1 MSKKVYVHSEKLD
14 ITEIFT
20 CSASQT
26 YRDVLK
32 NFVSMA
38 AKKGVKSLQIPSLSL
53 TTASGNVVDMSSV
66 VKDDKDL
73 FVIDRKYDNN
83 KIDMQVEN
91 DMQTLKKDLEAGFMK
106 TGGEYIPSLEYEP
119 RARTTRYNPK
129 AASSNFGVKS
139 STTLPKTSQASPS
152 VIIPKVQSKSQNKNI
167 ESNKMEIDDVVIK
180 PAKVVNKNPGEVHE
194 EPLKAIMESQCPVCS
209 EYIEH
214 PRDASIVTCKS
225 CKLNCKPVKLVDI
238 QASCAKCDKTIF
250 RERGRKIIECPT
262 CKHLCAPITCNKCKT
277 PFVFPIGISEFPC
290 VSCETLLTPELV
302 TCHKEVEYGYL
313 VNASVNEPDSFKEQ
327 FQNGKVNKINLIT
340 QYYLDSSAERQKELD
355 RCLVQNIACNQIDC
369 IHLLLESESDTPT
382 QLIGDSKK
390 VKVTILGH
398 RWKYIDAFQYC
409 NENLDGQICVI
420 SNSDIFF
427 DQTLHCLHFTSMR
440 GKLLAITRIDVTSE
454 DKLIFNEWTAAICQD
469 TWVTQAPIPA
479 QIVEKSDFYF
489 GWRGCD
495 NHVAWL
501 FRENLY
507 HILNPC
513 LKIATRHCHATEKRN
528 IKDHEKV
535 EGEYVVVPVSGD
547 I

>member
-1 MSKKVYVHSEKLD
+1 MKKVYVHSEKFD
-14 ITEIFT
+14 ITEIISV
-20 CSASQT
+20 SASQT
-26 YRDVLK
+26 YRDILK
-32 NFVSMA
+32 NFVSLA
-38 AKKGVKSLQIPSLSL
+38 SKKGVKSLQIPLLSL
-53 TTASGNVVDMSSV
+53 TTECGTVVDMSSV

-73 FVIDRKYDNN
+73 FVIDRKKEN
-83 KIDMQVEN
+83 KNIDMQVEN
-91 DMQTLKKDLEAGFMK
+91 DMESLQQDLEAGFMK
-106 TGGEYIPSLEYEP
+106 PEGEYMPALEYEA
-119 RARTTRYNPK
+119 RARTTRYNT
-129 AASSNFGVKS
+129 KS
-139 STTLPKTSQASPS
+139 SPSTGAKASVTPKTSQAPQSL
-152 VIIPKVQSKSQNKNI
+152 IIPKPSKPQIKE
-167 ESNKMEIDDVVIK
+167 ESNKMEIDVVK
-180 PAKVVNKNPGEVHE
+180 SQPTKHTGVVHE
-194 EPLKAIMESQCPVCS
+194 EPLKSIMESQCPVCS

-225 CKLNCKPVKLVDI
+225 CQLKCKPVKLVDI
-238 QASCAKCDKTIF
+238 QASCAKCERTIF
-250 RERGRKIIECPT
+250 RERGRKIIECPD

-290 VSCETLLTPELV
+290 VSCQALLTPELV
-302 TCHKEVEYGYL
+302 TCHKEVEFGYL
-313 VNASVNEPDSFKEQ
+313 VNASVNEPESFKEQ
-327 FQNGKVNKINLIT
+327 FKNGKVNKINLIT
-340 QYYLDSSAERQKELD
+340 QYYIDSSAERQKELD
-355 RCLVQNIACNQIDC
+355 HCLVQNIACNQIDC
-369 IHLLLESESDTPT
+369 IHLLLESESDIPT
-382 QLIGDSKK
+382 KLIGDSDK

-409 NENLDGQICVI
+409 NDNLDGQICVI
-420 SNSDIFF
+420 SNTDIYF

-440 GKLLAITRIDVTSE
+440 GKLLAITRIDVTNE

-479 QIVEKSDFYF
+479 QLVEKSDFYF

>member
-1 MSKKVYVHSEKLD
+1 MKKVYVHSEKSD
-14 ITEIFT
+14 ITEIVT
-20 CSASQT
+20 CTPSQT

-32 NFVSMA
+32 NFVSLA
-38 AKKGVKSLQIPSLSL
+38 SKRGVKGLQIPSLSL
-53 TTASGNVVDMSSV
+53 TTSSGNLVDMSST

-73 FVIDRKYDNN
+73 FVIDRKYESKN
-83 KIDMQVEN
+83 IDMQVEN
-91 DMQTLKKDLEAGFMK
+91 DMESLQHDLEAGFMK
-106 TGGEYIPSLEYEP
+106 NGDMPALEYEP
-119 RARTTRYNPK
+119 RARTTRYNT
-129 AASSNFGVKS
+129 KS
-139 STTLPKTSQASPS
+139 SSGAKSSYSPATPIKTTTQATPS
-152 VIIPKVQSKSQNKNI
+152 VITPKSSKPQASR
-167 ESNKMEIDDVVIK
+167 ESNEMVIDEAVSETK
-180 PAKVVNKNPGEVHE
+180 STSGANKGIVHE
-194 EPLKAIMESQCPVCS
+194 EPLKAVVESQCPVCS

-214 PRDASIVTCKS
+214 ARDASIVTCKS
-225 CKLNCKPVKLVDI
+225 CQLKCKPVKLVDI
-238 QASCAKCDKTIF
+238 QASCAKCDRTVF
-250 RERGRKIIECPT
+250 RERGRKIIECPD

-302 TCHKEVEYGYL
+302 TCHKEVEYGLL
-313 VNASVNEPDSFKEQ
+313 VNASVNEPESFKEQ
-327 FQNGKVNKINLIT
+327 FTKSKSNKINLIT
-340 QYYLDSSAERQKELD
+340 QYYIDSSAERQKELD
-355 RCLVQNIACNQIDC
+355 HCLAQNIACNQIDRV
-369 IHLLLESESDTPT
+369 HLLLESENDIPT
-382 QLIGDSKK
+382 KIIGDSEK

-409 NENLDGQICVI
+409 NDNLDGQICVI
-420 SNSDIFF
+420 SNSDIYF

-440 GKLLAITRIDVTSE
+440 GKLLAITRIDVTKE

-469 TWVTQAPIPA
+469 TWVTQSPIPEK
-479 QIVEKSDFYF
+479 IVEKSDFYF

-501 FRENLY
+501 FRENLF

-513 LKIATRHCHATEKRN
+513 LKITTRHCHATEKRN